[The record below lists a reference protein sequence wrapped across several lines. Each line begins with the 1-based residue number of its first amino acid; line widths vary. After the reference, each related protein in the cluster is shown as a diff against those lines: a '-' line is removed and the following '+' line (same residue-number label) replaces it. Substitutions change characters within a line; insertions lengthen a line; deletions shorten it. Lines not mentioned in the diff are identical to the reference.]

1 MLMSTLFGVSME
13 FWAII
18 GSLIGIVIGGAIGV
32 FSTLFIS
39 SKNINAELK
48 AKTRLEWIREV
59 RTLTAEII
67 KNLHELLILVDKYKE
82 IRFSKGGL
90 TKEEIFQFKVENAE
104 LDAELFKNLN
114 MYKLYFST
122 ITKDLN
128 RYITNEENKKMHLH
142 ADKIEDQM
150 LKLSREV
157 LKNQDDLYDPRIIED
172 FRKETSDYIKKEWD
186 RAKENN

>member
-1 MLMSTLFGVSME
+1 MSTLSGVSME

-18 GSLIGIVIGGAIGV
+18 GSLLGVVIGGAIGV

-48 AKTRLEWIREV
+48 AKTRLDWIREV

-82 IRFSKGGL
+82 ISFTNGGL
-90 TKEEIFQFKVENAE
+90 TDKEIFQFKVENAE

-142 ADKIEDQM
+142 ADKIKDQM
-150 LKLSREV
+150 LKLSSEV
-157 LKNQDDLYDPRIIED
+157 LKNKEDLYDPRVIED
-172 FRKETSDYIKKEWD
+172 FREETSDYIKKEWD
-186 RAKENN
+186 RAKENK

>member
-157 LKNQDDLYDPRIIED
+157 LKNQDDLYDPRVIED

>member
-1 MLMSTLFGVSME
+1 MLTSTLFGVSME

-157 LKNQDDLYDPRIIED
+157 LKNQDDLYDPRVIED